1 MTMAYYSSS
10 SVTPS
15 TWEASHQFKSDDSM
29 GSIALCNTPD
39 LGTIVVSLSSL
50 SAYVA
55 YTCPIK
61 GEWETTLPYY
71 SFAGSVHVMEAGE
84 QTLFPPSWMLLNRG
98 VDWWYV
104 YTTHFFAMIES
115 WQTQGW
121 NVILE
126 D

>member
-1 MTMAYYSSS
+1 MAYYSSS
-10 SVTPS
+10 SVSPS
-15 TWEASHQFKSDDSM
+15 LWEASHQFKSDDSM
-29 GSIALCNTPD
+29 GPIALCNTPD
-39 LGTIVVSLSSL
+39 RGTIIVSLSSL

-55 YTCPIK
+55 YTCPVR

-84 QTLFPPSWMLLNRG
+84 QTLFPSSELLKKG
-98 VDWWYV
+98 LEWGYV
-104 YTTHFFAMIES
+104 YTTHLFPMIQS
-115 WQTQGW
+115 WETQGW